1 MARPLRVAVVTRG
14 RLGARVLGQLWDQ
27 QTELARVAGRSV
39 DICGVEALGAGLDG
53 EVVRCALGM
62 IDRMRPDI
70 LVEAVGEPVAA
81 IRLAA
86 HALRAEVDVVTAS
99 PGLPAA
105 AGPRLHDLAAHGGVR
120 FAMVDADA
128 AAADRALFGALTLL
142 LRRRPEPAGGTLL
155 CCW

>member
-14 RLGARVLGQLWDQ
+14 RVGARVLGQLWDQ
-27 QTELARVAGRSV
+27 QTDLARVAGRSV

-53 EVVRCALGM
+53 EVLRCALGM

-70 LVEAVGEPVAA
+70 LVEAVGEPAAA

-99 PGLPAA
+99 PRLPAA
-105 AGPRLHDLAAHGGVR
+105 AGPALHDLAARGGVR
-120 FAMVDADA
+120 FAAVNA
-128 AAADRALFGALTLL
+128 AGPDRALLRALTLML
-142 LRRRPEPAGGTLL
+142 RRPEPAGGTLL